1 MTLLVKNNL
10 IGFLIMI
17 LLLLISPLTNAK
29 KEVLENRTD
38 IHTLAKQMGNSAAMI
53 ERHYSKLTAT
63 MAADRLA

>member
-38 IHTLAKQMGNSAAMI
+38 IHMLAKQMGNSAAMI
-53 ERHYSKLTAT
+53 E
-63 MAADRLA
+63 